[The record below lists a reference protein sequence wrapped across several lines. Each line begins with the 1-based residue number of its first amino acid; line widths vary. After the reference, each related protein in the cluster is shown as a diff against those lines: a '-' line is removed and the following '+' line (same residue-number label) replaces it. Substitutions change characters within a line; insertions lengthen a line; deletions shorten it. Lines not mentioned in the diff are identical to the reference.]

1 MSKLR
6 LTSSDTFHS
15 HLLGT
20 EVVVV
25 PIIWKLEARF
35 STPIRI
41 RTLQLTL
48 VLLGDGDALGEGR
61 VERGEVAVPELR
73 GLHPQQLA
81 RLEGAKKAR
90 SIEMGGL
97 PFCGNCYVNITFV
110 TVISL

>member
-1 MSKLR
+1 MYSE
-6 LTSSDTFHS
+6 D
-15 HLLGT
+15 
-20 EVVVV
+20 
-25 PIIWKLEARF
+25 
-35 STPIRI
+35 IRI
-41 RTLQLTL
+41 GSLQLTL